1 MRAFASVLML
11 ILERIVAVIAP
22 VFLIIAVGYG
32 YARRNRPDLKTFNHV
47 SLHVL
52 GPLLV
57 FTSLAGEDF
66 QFEGNVAFVAAGVTV
81 ILVSGLVAWP
91 IARLAGVSPRTFVPP
106 MMFNNCGNM
115 GLPLA
120 VLAFGRSGLAAM
132 VLMVVASTLL
142 QFTLGSRIVSRHAEW
157 KALATSPMIIA
168 SALGLLFAAFSWKVP
183 EAVMPG
189 LKMLGDATLPMMLF
203 ALGARLID
211 LSKRGWQLGVLGA
224 VVSPLSGFAGAYLAQ
239 LVLHIPADQFAQL
252 MLFASL
258 PPAVL
263 NYLLAER
270 YGQEPERVASL
281 VLIGNA
287 FAIVFVP
294 LGLTLGL
301 HPL

>member
-1 MRAFASVLML
+1 MQAV
-11 ILERIVAVIAP
+11 ERILSVIGP
-22 VFLIIAVGYG
+22 VFLIIAIGWAYG
-32 YARRNRPDLKTFNHV
+32 LRQRPDLKTFNHV
-47 SLHVL
+47 SLHIL

-66 QFEGNVAFVAAGVTV
+66 HLAGNAAFVAAGAIVM
-81 ILVSGLVAWP
+81 LVSGLIAWP
-91 IARLAGVSPRTFVPP
+91 VARLAKVSPRTFVPP

-120 VLAFGRSGLAAM
+120 VLAFGRAGLAAM
-132 VLMVVASTLL
+132 VLMLVASTLL

-157 KALATSPMIIA
+157 KSLAGSPMIIA
-168 SALGLLFAAFSWKVP
+168 SVLGLAFSGFEWKVP
-183 EAVMPG
+183 GALMVG

-203 ALGARLID
+203 ALGARLND
-211 LSKRGWQLGVLGA
+211 MTRRGWQVGVLGA
-224 VVSPLSGFAGAYLAQ
+224 VVCPLSGFAGAYLAQ
-239 LVLHIPADQFAQL
+239 LVLRLPAEQFAQL

-270 YGQEPERVASL
+270 YQQEPERVASL

-287 FAIVFVP
+287 FAIIFVP
-294 LGLTLGL
+294 LGLALGL
-301 HPL
+301 HPV

>member
-1 MRAFASVLML
+1 ML
-11 ILERIVAVIAP
+11 ILERIVSVIAP
-22 VFLIIAVGYG
+22 VFLIIAIGYG
-32 YARRNRPDLKTFNHV
+32 YGRRNRPDLKAFNHV

-66 QFEGNVAFVAAGVTV
+66 QLRGNVAFIAAGVIV
-81 ILVSGLVAWP
+81 VLVSGLIAWP
-91 IARLAGVSPRTFVPP
+91 IARLARVSPRTFVPP

-120 VLAFGRSGLAAM
+120 VLAFGRPGLAAM
-132 VLMVVASTLL
+132 VLMLVASTLL
-142 QFTLGSRIVSRHAEW
+142 QFTLGSRIVSKHADW

-168 SALGLLFAAFSWKVP
+168 SALGLMFSVLSWKVP
-183 EAVMPG
+183 PALMPG

-211 LSKRGWQLGVLGA
+211 LSRHGWQLGVLGA
-224 VVSPLSGFAGAYLAQ
+224 AVCPLAGFAGAYLAQ
-239 LVLHIPADQFAQL
+239 FALHLPADQFAQL

-258 PPAVL
+258 PPAAL

-270 YGQEPERVASL
+270 YNQEPERVASL

-294 LGLTLGL
+294 LGLALGV
-301 HPL
+301 HPV

>member
-1 MRAFASVLML
+1 M
-11 ILERIVAVIAP
+11 
-22 VFLIIAVGYG
+22 
-32 YARRNRPDLKTFNHV
+32 

-66 QFEGNVAFVAAGVTV
+66 HLKGNVAFVAAGVAV
-81 ILVSGLVAWP
+81 VLVSGLIAWP
-91 IARLAGVSPRTFVPP
+91 IARLARVSPRTFVPP

-120 VLAFGRSGLAAM
+120 VLAFGRPGLAAM
-132 VLMVVASTLL
+132 VLMLAASTLL
-142 QFTLGSRIVSRHAEW
+142 QFTLGSRIVSRHADW

-168 SALGLLFAAFSWKVP
+168 SVLGLAFSAFGWNVP
-183 EAVMPG
+183 ETLMPG

-211 LSKRGWQLGVLGA
+211 LSSRGWQLGVLGA
-224 VVSPLSGFAGAYLAQ
+224 VVCPLAGFAGAYLAQ
-239 LVLHIPADQFAQL
+239 LALHLPADQFAQL

-258 PPAVL
+258 PPAAL

-270 YGQEPERVASL
+270 YNQEPGRVASL

-294 LGLTLGL
+294 VGLALGL
-301 HPL
+301 HPV

>member
-1 MRAFASVLML
+1 MGWVNRLSMTVLAPALIFSALAGKDFDLAGNRML
-11 ILERIVAVIAP
+11 ILGSIGVV
-22 VFLIIAVGYG
+22 VG
-32 YARRNRPDLKTFNHV
+32 
-47 SLHVL
+47 
-52 GPLLV
+52 
-57 FTSLAGEDF
+57 
-66 QFEGNVAFVAAGVTV
+66 
-81 ILVSGLVAWP
+81 SGLLAWP
-91 IARLAGVSPRTFVPP
+91 IARLVRVDARTFVPP

-120 VLAFGRSGLAAM
+120 VLAFGRPGLAAM

-157 KALATSPMIIA
+157 RALATSPMIIA

-183 EAVMPG
+183 AALMPG

-211 LSKRGWQLGVLGA
+211 LSSRGWQLGVLGA
-224 VVSPLSGFAGAYLAQ
+224 VVCPLAGFAAAYLAQ
-239 LVLHIPADQFAQL
+239 SALRLPAAEFAQL

-258 PPAVL
+258 PPAAL

-270 YGQEPERVASL
+270 YNQEPERVASL

-301 HPL
+301 HPV